1 MLARASSVPRSAE
14 RLGERRRS
22 RRRFGRIAFFILLL
36 LLLGAMLYGLRQPS
50 VRISHTQISGTDV
63 NLAHYVTEAME
74 GMYLWLVPR
83 DSFFF
88 VPERRIRSA
97 ILADYPGFAA
107 VSIVRTGLTSMSITV
122 TERTAVARW
131 CGARSDLAQI
141 QNLEEQC
148 YVFDPNGF
156 IFEIATTSTQTLNSF
171 SLYAPIVGNVQEP
184 LRATLADAD
193 KLPAMFDFARR
204 VGAFG
209 SPVTTIVIRNDEVD
223 DYLSSGT
230 RITYVLGHE
239 QNAITA
245 LVSAEGN
252 LNLSDGSLEYVDLR
266 FDGKVYLKKVV
277 GGGL

>member
-1 MLARASSVPRSAE
+1 MLERASSVPRSAE
-14 RLGERRRS
+14 RLVERRRS

-50 VRISHTQISGTDV
+50 VRISHIQISGTDV
-63 NLAHYVTEAME
+63 NLAHYATEAME
-74 GMYLWLVPR
+74 GMYLGLVPR
-83 DSFFF
+83 NSFFF

-97 ILADYPGFAA
+97 ILADYLGFAT
-107 VSIVRTGLTSMSITV
+107 VSIVRTDLTGISITV

-131 CGARSDLAQI
+131 CGSTPSTSSSQA
-141 QNLEEQC
+141 EGQC

-156 IFEIATTSTQTLNSF
+156 IFEIAATSTQTLNSF
-171 SLYAPIVGNVQEP
+171 SLYAPIAGNVQDP

-204 VGAFG
+204 VDAFG
-209 SPVTTIVIRNDEVD
+209 SPVTTILIRNDEVD

-230 RITYVLGHE
+230 RITYVLGNE

-252 LNLSDGSLEYVDLR
+252 LNLSDGSLDYVDLR

>member
-14 RLGERRRS
+14 RLGERRSS

-74 GMYLWLVPR
+74 GMYFWLVPR
-83 DSFFF
+83 NSFFF

-107 VSIVRTGLTSMSITV
+107 VSIVRTSLTSMSITV

-131 CGARSDLAQI
+131 CGARSDLAHDLAQSPDI
-141 QNLEEQC
+141 EEQC
-148 YVFDPNGF
+148 YAFDPNGF

-171 SLYAPIVGNVQEP
+171 SLYAPIAGNVQEP

-193 KLPAMFDFARR
+193 KLPATFDFARR

-245 LVSAEGN
+245 LVSAGGN

-266 FDGKVYLKKVV
+266 FDGKVYLKKK
-277 GGGL
+277 